1 MNDLKET
8 KQIQKETHET
18 VIQISHNLKYI
29 KTYDYD
35 LFSFYTANRVP
46 THWKKILQSIE
57 LQDLTDRQPIL
68 VYECKNTGQ
77 FFISDGQNRFLA
89 CKNSKRP
96 IYAIV
101 VTGSTLKQGES
112 SLSILNSYQKNW
124 TKGDYLEYFCSKG
137 FQEYK
142 NMKHAKEMTG
152 FSINTLQKFWTTTD
166 GPQLVQRY
174 QNGQLKFPHQAIV
187 TSMVIKSCFDAVMKY
202 KLKLVEITAPTAL
215 ASSLFSFLRSGSTS
229 KEFISQVA
237 KYGHLIENCGNNSQY
252 FRQWSHIW
260 NFRKRERNR
269 RIFILS
275 KASNGRS
282 IIK

>member
-124 TKGDYLEYFCSKG
+124 TKSDYLEYFCTKG
-137 FQEYK
+137 YT
-142 NMKHAKEMTG
+142 NIIGAM
-152 FSINTLQKFWTTTD
+152 
-166 GPQLVQRY
+166 
-174 QNGQLKFPHQAIV
+174 
-187 TSMVIKSCFDAVMKY
+187 
-202 KLKLVEITAPTAL
+202 
-215 ASSLFSFLRSGSTS
+215 AST
-229 KEFISQVA
+229 VA
-237 KYGHLIENCGNNSQY
+237 A
-252 FRQWSHIW
+252 
-260 NFRKRERNR
+260 
-269 RIFILS
+269 ILS
-275 KASNGRS
+275 DLIKPGV
-282 IIK
+282 IIINSCPYNSLCVLVVSPSCNIYSAEVPL